1 MEPGQGFWVYDL
13 VERTG
18 LEPKTG
24 LNETFETV

>member
-18 LEPKTG
+18 LKPKTEV
-24 LNETFETV
+24 NETVKTL